1 MATNTIAEA
10 LSQLTPEQQ
19 DQWRKQFAAPP
30 TAPLDAV
37 APDTSQ
43 MLADNSAGNVPDRV
57 KSYFKQGP
65 VVSDAPMPFPPPT
78 VKTQPAGTD
87 WMKWADSGGPPAVT
101 TKTDEDPLAGRMPKG
116 GDWAGYQ
123 KSVEKDRKLAN
134 EQRIK
139 EASFDNPDARYE
151 QYDADP
157 RAQQQQPGRMV
168 KVSDGGRT
176 PHSWT
181 TQVQEGMV
189 LPQNVYDAYSKADE
203 ATARAI
209 DAEKAVAEQKARY
222 DSDYAQANQKYMEG
236 FQANQAARAER
247 QRAEMEKHMG
257 ELSRLQEAA
266 AGDPT
271 DSFYDKHGG
280 TGTRILF
287 AMLSGLGGLAAA
299 NNGGRNPVLD
309 AINARVQNE
318 KDALNGAVKNKHNF
332 LGELKLKFGDE
343 RMAEEAAR
351 ITYLEKA
358 KAQLGVLSSE
368 LGGAA
373 AEANAQKALAMLD
386 TNIADRT
393 KTFEAAAAAKVAT
406 SQNDVNAPAQYMGVG
421 GATVGQNA
429 TYKEPRKGFTGELHS
444 LSDDYGK
451 AKIPEKVA
459 ALTNAERAI
468 DIYSKESIPGVGMGQ
483 SMLPDWAVSK
493 DAARN
498 RQALAHLK
506 NQIIHELS
514 GAAVSPTEMERYRT
528 ELEGAR
534 DEEGIRRFVRGAH
547 QETSV
552 MQRNIARGHAPDVV
566 NFYLQQGGPVRDIRP
581 DKALTPTIKTAE

>member
-10 LSQLTPEQQ
+10 LAQLTPEQQ

-30 TAPLDAV
+30 AAPLDAV

-43 MLADNSAGNVPDRV
+43 MIADNSAGKVPDRV
-57 KSYFKQGP
+57 KDYFKQGP

-87 WMKWADSGGPPAVT
+87 WMKWADGGGPPTVA

-151 QYDADP
+151 QYDADT
-157 RAQQQQPGRMV
+157 RGQGRMV

-176 PHSWT
+176 PHSWS
-181 TQVQEGMV
+181 TQVQMGTSM
-189 LPQNVYDAYSKADE
+189 PQNVYDAYSKADE

-209 DAEKAVAEQKARY
+209 EAEKAVAEKKARY
-222 DSDYAQANQKYMEG
+222 DSDYAQANQKYLEG

-247 QRAEMEKHMG
+247 QRAELDKHMG
-257 ELSRLQEAA
+257 ELSKLQEAA

-280 TGTRILF
+280 TGTRIIF
-287 AMLSGLGGLAAA
+287 AMLSGLGGLGST
-299 NNGGRNPVLD
+299 NRGGRNPVLD
-309 AINARVQNE
+309 AINTRVQNE

-386 TNIADRT
+386 TNIADRV
-393 KTFEAAAAAKVAT
+393 KTFEAAAANKVAT
-406 SQNDVNAPAQYMGVG
+406 VQHDVNAPAQYVG
-421 GATVGQNA
+421 GGGQGQGQP
-429 TYKEPRKGFTGELHS
+429 YKEPRKGFTGELHS
-444 LSDDYGK
+444 LSEDYEK
-451 AKIPEKVA
+451 AKIPQKLS
-459 ALTNAERAI
+459 ALMNAERAI
-468 DIYSKESIPGVGMGQ
+468 DMYSKEEIPGVGYGQ
-483 SMLPDWAVSK
+483 SFLPDVAVSK
-493 DAARN
+493 EAAAN
-498 RQALAHLK
+498 RQALSHLK
-506 NQIIHELS
+506 NGVIHELS
-514 GAAVSPTEMERYRT
+514 GAAVSPSEMGRYKT
-528 ELEGAR
+528 ELEGAQ
-534 DEEGIRRFVRGAH
+534 DAEGIRRMLQSVH
-547 QETSV
+547 QETSIT
-552 MQRNIARGHAPDVV
+552 QRNIARGHAPDVV
-566 NFYLQQGGPVRDIRP
+566 NFYLKQGGPVRDIRP
-581 DKALTPTIKTAE
+581 DKAVTPTIKRAE